1 MAADS
6 RYLNAPIPGMSLTTE
21 PGNRPWENPPS
32 MTTVEEAIEFYTKR
46 ILNEENH
53 DDLLDILELGLPVR
67 NIANMM
73 QTTSVMKGRHTL
85 DVGFLVL
92 PVIEELIMTV
102 ADINGVA
109 YKTSVEDVIKKNS
122 VSRREARKVA
132 MEVFKKKQEPKKEE
146 EQPTEEPKGLMS
158 KRNQKAEA

>member
-1 MAADS
+1 MAADP
-6 RYLNAPIPGMSLTTE
+6 RYLNAPVPGMSLTTE

-53 DDLLDILELGLPVR
+53 DDLLDIVELGLPVR

-73 QTTSVMKGRHTL
+73 QTTSVMNGRHTL

-102 ADINGVA
+102 ADINGVE
-109 YKTSVEDVIKKNS
+109 YKTSIEDVIKKNS

-132 MEVFKKKQEPKKEE
+132 MEVFKKKQEPKQE
-146 EQPTEEPKGLMS
+146 EQPTEEPKGLMA

>member
-1 MAADS
+1 M
-6 RYLNAPIPGMSLTTE
+6 N
-21 PGNRPWENPPS
+21 
-32 MTTVEEAIEFYTKR
+32 
-46 ILNEENH
+46 
-53 DDLLDILELGLPVR
+53 DLLDIVEIGLPIR
-67 NIANMM
+67 NSANMM

-146 EQPTEEPKGLMS
+146 EQPAEEPKGLMA

>member
-1 MAADS
+1 MAADP
-6 RYLNAPIPGMSLTTE
+6 RYLNAPVPGMSLTTE

-53 DDLLDILELGLPVR
+53 DDLLDIVELGLPVR

-102 ADINGVA
+102 ADINGVE

-132 MEVFKKKQEPKKEE
+132 MEVFKKKQEPKQE
-146 EQPTEEPKGLMS
+146 EQPTEEPKGLMA

>member
-6 RYLNAPIPGMSLTTE
+6 RYLNAPVPGMSLTTE

-32 MTTVEEAIEFYTKR
+32 MSTVEDAIEFYTKR

-53 DDLLDILELGLPVR
+53 DDLLDIVELGLPVR

-73 QTTSVMKGRHTL
+73 QTTSVMKGRHSL

-102 ADINGVA
+102 ADINGVQ
-109 YKTSVEDVIKKNS
+109 YKTSIEDIIKKNS
-122 VSRREARKVA
+122 ISRREARQVA
-132 MEVFKKKQEPKKEE
+132 REVFNKKQQPKEEPKE
-146 EQPTEEPKGLMS
+146 PVEEPKGLMA

>member
-32 MTTVEEAIEFYTKR
+32 MSTVEDAIEFYTKR

-53 DDLLDILELGLPVR
+53 DDLLDIVELGLPVR

-73 QTTSVMKGRHTL
+73 QTTSVMKGRHSL

-102 ADINGVA
+102 ADINGVQ
-109 YKTSVEDVIKKNS
+109 YKTSIEDIIKKNS
-122 VSRREARKVA
+122 ISRREARQVA
-132 MEVFKKKQEPKKEE
+132 REVFNKKQQPKEEPKELV
-146 EQPTEEPKGLMS
+146 EEPKGLMA